1 MRLYDIVNCNTE
13 LGKKGIFMEKEILQV
28 NMFGEFSLTYGGATI
43 DDSGSRSK
51 KLWTLLEY
59 LLVFRDREITQNE
72 LIELLKNKDK
82 IMEEMI

>member
-1 MRLYDIVNCNTE
+1 
-13 LGKKGIFMEKEILQV
+13 MEKEILQV

-72 LIELLKNKDK
+72 LIEYCGLMKTFR
-82 IMEEMI
+82 IPPTH